1 MIKVLNTRMGAQT
14 ISLFRYLL
22 LGILNLRLFVLVFIL
37 VVLAWIFSNFIT
49 ELAIINS
56 AQIAQALLADFLR
69 YSLVFLTLLLVTTSV
84 AEDYQFR
91 QFERLLTMPVSRWQY
106 IAAQFLVIATIAAI
120 LCLPVLLVI
129 SFSSS
134 IEIALYWSAALWL
147 EMLLLGLLGLLAI
160 LSLEKIPLAVFFS
173 IAIYLLAKLSGLIGQ
188 MLTESVRLSDGST
201 ANRVTEWIFNG
212 IMHLIPRLDAFAQN
226 DVFFES
232 LDLVDLLFG
241 QLLTVAIYSLFL
253 LAVCLMDFYRKE
265 FNL

>member
-1 MIKVLNTRMGAQT
+1 MGAQT

-22 LGILNLRLFVLVFIL
+22 LGILNLRLFVLVVIL
-37 VVLAWIFSNFIT
+37 VALALLFSSFIT

-56 AQIAQALLADFLR
+56 ERIAQALLADILR

-106 IAAQFLVIATIAAI
+106 IAAQFLIVATISGI
-120 LCLPVLLVI
+120 LALPVLLI
-129 SFSSS
+129 TWLNSS

-147 EMLLLGLLGLLAI
+147 EMLLLGLVGLLAI
-160 LSLEKIPLAVFFS
+160 LSLEKIPVAVFFS
-173 IAIYLLAKLSGLIGQ
+173 VAIYLLAKLSGLIGQ
-188 MLTESVRLSDGST
+188 MLSESVRLSDGS
-201 ANRVTEWIFNG
+201 ASSRVTEWIFSA
-212 IMHLIPRLDAFAQN
+212 IMNVIPRLDAFAQN

-232 LDLVDLLFG
+232 LDLIGILSK
-241 QLLTVAIYSLFL
+241 QLVTVTIYALFL
-253 LAVCLMDFYRKE
+253 LAVCLVDFYRKE